1 MKLDF
6 KELFKG
12 ILVICSYFLI
22 QVIYCMPFIFLYE
35 KNKIS
40 ETTLYLIIYAAMAIT
55 YLIAYR
61 KTIIEDLK
69 DFKKNYKNILKITT
83 KYWIL
88 GFIAMLISST
98 LLTSMNIGNAT
109 NQEQN
114 INLFRESAILQGI
127 TAIILAPIIEELVF
141 RRSFKNFTN
150 NKWLF
155 ALVTG
160 LIFGGLHVIS
170 SITSINEL
178 YMILP
183 IIPYSTVGIAF
194 GYAYKEHNN
203 IIGTMLLHALHNIIA
218 VIEILIIIL

>member
-35 KNKIS
+35 QNKIS
-40 ETTLYLIIYAAMAIT
+40 ESTVYLIVFIGLAIT

-61 KTIIEDLK
+61 KTITEDLK
-69 DFKKNYKNILKITT
+69 DFKKNYKKILKSTA
-83 KYWIL
+83 KYWLI
-88 GFIAMLISST
+88 GFIARLISST
-98 LLTSMNIGNAT
+98 ILVSMNIGTAT

-114 INLFRESAILQGI
+114 INLFREAPILQGI

-141 RRSFKNFTN
+141 RRSLKEFTN

-160 LIFGGLHVIS
+160 LIFGGIHVVS
-170 SITSINEL
+170 SITSIKDL
-178 YMILP
+178 YMILH
-183 IIPYSTVGIAF
+183 IIPYSTVGIAL

-203 IIGTMLLHALHNIIA
+203 IIGTMTLHAFHNIIA
-218 VIEILIIIL
+218 VIEILIII

>member
-61 KTIIEDLK
+61 KTIIEDFK
-69 DFKKNYKNILKITT
+69 DFKKNYKNILKTT
-83 KYWIL
+83 TLCWLL
-88 GFIAMLISST
+88 GFIAMLIGSA
-98 LLTSMNIGNAT
+98 LLAAMNISTAA

-114 INLFRESAILQGI
+114 INLFRESVILQGI

-150 NKWLF
+150 NKWMF

-160 LIFGGLHVIS
+160 LIFGGIHVVS
-170 SITSINEL
+170 SITSIKDL
-178 YMILP
+178 PMILH
-183 IIPYSTVGIAF
+183 IIPYSTVGIAL

-203 IIGTMLLHALHNIIA
+203 IIGTMILHAFHNILA
-218 VIEILIIIL
+218 VIEILLII